1 MEPFFLPN
9 VGFRES
15 TYSHTRESLLT
26 CQCVGE
32 CLAQWCTRNTGCICK
47 ASGLAQYYRG
57 ILAATPESHPFEGVS
72 ELVWEKHPIW
82 SNSSYQFVTYSLQ
95 HTNFIVGLDSL
106 YDPVCF
112 LLFLHHSYS
121 WPSWP
126 RLLGH
131 EWDEDLDNGFRPQ
144 GLIRLS
150 ETHVD
155 NVQARAE
162 NAITTRPRSM
172 GNAFDV
178 IYCEILWYIV
188 IYFFFCISYNKN
200 LLQQLVLSS
209 LCFCFDFIPQDPL
222 DQDQT
227 GAGPCIASWA
237 LGGHGAAERC
247 LYLPSSRFQTE
258 SFGDCSIC
266 WFEADE
272 WARAKSYVCCGWP
285 TSQQGFFWTSLPNT
299 SETWPGSGCFG
310 QPPPDT
316 TLCSCAWRQWNLRR
330 LADCTGVR
338 SRPCWFQRR
347 DTPLHCL
354 PKLTDGNG
362 HEALEAWSF
371 FGCERHVWRS
381 SATVFCQSYFSKSL
395 HGEAGRNPRDD
406 ELAKEAKARAS
417 RRSAPLEAVQRGLI
431 LAVHRPQCDDS
442 MGISRWGCS
451 RWENSRGK
459 VQRDPGREWWLHRH
473 RPATRSNSKDPCS
486 GAGICFGSCG
496 LSPRAP
502 HAPGYGTWRMGRL
515 FWSPCERGWCPQID
529 LQFIEKGFRYAVA
542 HLLCRGA
549 VDAFEVT
556 SILAISMIRP
566 WTSPTWR

>member
-1 MEPFFLPN
+1 MLSFVPAPFVQLAKLAKAFGPR
-9 VGFRES
+9 VGRRLGQWLQTSRSHSIKRDSCGQCTGKGRERNYHS
-15 TYSHTRESLLT
+15 TKKHG
-26 CQCVGE
+26 QCI
-32 CLAQWCTRNTGCICK
+32 WC
-47 ASGLAQYYRG
+47 
-57 ILAATPESHPFEGVS
+57 
-72 ELVWEKHPIW
+72 
-82 SNSSYQFVTYSLQ
+82 
-95 HTNFIVGLDSL
+95 D
-106 YDPVCF
+106 
-112 LLFLHHSYS
+112 
-121 WPSWP
+121 
-126 RLLGH
+126 
-131 EWDEDLDNGFRPQ
+131 
-144 GLIRLS
+144 
-150 ETHVD
+150 
-155 NVQARAE
+155 
-162 NAITTRPRSM
+162 
-172 GNAFDV
+172 
-178 IYCEILWYIV
+178 ILWNIV
-188 IYFFFCISYNKN
+188 IYFFSVYHTTRICCK
-200 LLQQLVLSS
+200 QLVLSS

-266 WFEADE
+266 WIEADE
-272 WARAKSYVCCGWP
+272 WAWAKSYVCCGWP

-542 HLLCRGA
+542 HLLCREEQWMHSRLPPSWLFQWSDLGPRLLEGRLPKTLKTKHTKPRTHMGPHFGSWRSWSA
-549 VDAFEVT
+549 LFAMF
-556 SILAISMIRP
+556 ILFWVHNWLLIFLLIPHIPRRP
-566 WTSPTWR
+566 RVQMLAPCWNKLPQ